1 MFEEFRELGQK
12 KAGQFWMGAF
22 RRRSAFAEASA
33 SAKASAFAKASADKD
48 ARTTALP
55 KTSPLI
61 GPGGFTDE

>member
-1 MFEEFRELGQK
+1 
-12 KAGQFWMGAF
+12 MGAF